1 MFALTRSTAAL
12 VLSTAAAALTLA
24 AGPASAASYNW
35 YSSSNPLVAWE
46 DGAQQALA
54 YGTSYQKDGY
64 LKNHTNYRDPRPG
77 GDDVYTE
84 TSYAYYK
91 WCNTA
96 IQWCSEV
103 GKDQSARD
111 DSGKWQSQYDADD
124 YSSRN
129 AERGRIFSKV
139 CEDQNNS
146 GDPCSRKPY
155 FTFSL

>member
-1 MFALTRSTAAL
+1 MFTLTRSTAAML
-12 VLSTAAAALTLA
+12 LSGSAVAVVLA
-24 AGPASAASYNW
+24 ASPASAASYNW
-35 YSSSNPLVAWE
+35 HSSSDPLIAWE
-46 DGAQQALA
+46 NDAKQALA
-54 YGTSYQKDGY
+54 FGTSYQKDGF
-64 LKNHTNYRDPRPG
+64 LKNHTHYKDPRPG

-84 TSYAYYK
+84 TTYSYYK

-96 IQWCSEV
+96 IQWCSET

-111 DSGKWQSQYDADD
+111 NSGYWVDQYDNDD
-124 YSSRN
+124 YSTRN